1 MTMNEIINGKDNLF
15 PGLIPLIRRF
25 LRRAAVEVDTLRTLQ
40 KYLELLQHRASG
52 LFSMRSG
59 LRQTAQS
66 PLSQF

>member
-52 LFSMRSG
+52 KL
-59 LRQTAQS
+59 LTTAQWIQRVYS
-66 PLSQF
+66 